1 VGRTG
6 FIEKGCDGVKK
17 RFLTLCLVSIFILGC
32 VGTVFAAEKQAVS
45 MSDLTCEEID
55 DNQVEFIKMILA
67 TRATQR
73 IDADIAAGKTVKDV
87 TAYPLEVGD
96 IVTMNLTFSPP
107 EADMDFGLIAPDKK
121 FYSFKGADGTF
132 KENIQVSM
140 TGIYYL
146 AIRNNSRNTVSVMGF
161 VYY

>member
-1 VGRTG
+1 M
-6 FIEKGCDGVKK
+6 KK
-17 RFLTLCLVSIFILGC
+17 RFLALVFASILVLGC
-32 VGTVFAAEKQAVS
+32 VGTAFAADKQIMNLSELV
-45 MSDLTCEEID
+45 CEAID
-55 DNQVEFIKMILA
+55 DDQVEVMKMFLA

-96 IVTMNLTFSPP
+96 VVTMNLTFSPP
-107 EADMDFGLIAPDKK
+107 EANMDFGLIAPDKK

-132 KENIQVSM
+132 KEKIQVSM
-140 TGIYYL
+140 TGTYYL
-146 AIRNNSRNTVSVMGF
+146 AIRNNSKSTVSVVGF

>member
-1 VGRTG
+1 M
-6 FIEKGCDGVKK
+6 KK
-17 RFLTLCLVSIFILGC
+17 RFLTLFFVCILILGC
-32 VGTVFAAEKQAVS
+32 VGTVFATDEQIVNLS
-45 MSDLTCEEID
+45 ELVCEEID
-55 DNQVEFIKMILA
+55 NDQVEVMKMFLA

-87 TAYPLEVGD
+87 TASPLEVGD
-96 IVTMNLTFSPP
+96 VVTMNLTFSPP

-132 KENIQVSM
+132 KEKIQVSM
-140 TGIYYL
+140 TGTYYL
-146 AIRNNSRNTVSVMGF
+146 AIRNNSRNTVSVVGF

>member
-1 VGRTG
+1 M
-6 FIEKGCDGVKK
+6 KK
-17 RFLTLCLVSIFILGC
+17 RFCALFLAGILILGC
-32 VGTVFAAEKQAVS
+32 VGTVFATEKQVVS
-45 MSDLTCEEID
+45 MSDLVCEEID
-55 DNQVEFIKMILA
+55 NDQVEFINMFLA

-96 IVTMNLTFSPP
+96 IVTMNLTFSP
-107 EADMDFGLIAPDKK
+107 IAPDKK

-140 TGIYYL
+140 TGTYYL
-146 AIRNNSRNTVSVMGF
+146 AIRNNSRNTVSVVGF

>member
-1 VGRTG
+1 M
-6 FIEKGCDGVKK
+6 KK
-17 RFLTLCLVSIFILGC
+17 RFLTLFFVSILILGC
-32 VGTVFAAEKQAVS
+32 AGTVFAADKQIMNLS
-45 MSDLTCEEID
+45 ELECEEVD
-55 DNQVEFIKMILA
+55 DDRVEVVKMFLA

-96 IVTMNLTFSPP
+96 VVTMNLTFSPP

-132 KENIQVSM
+132 KEKIQVSM
-140 TGIYYL
+140 TGTYYL

>member
-1 VGRTG
+1 M
-6 FIEKGCDGVKK
+6 KK
-17 RFLTLCLVSIFILGC
+17 RFLTLFFVSILILGC
-32 VGTVFAAEKQAVS
+32 AGTVFAADKQIMNLS
-45 MSDLTCEEID
+45 ELECEEVD
-55 DNQVEFIKMILA
+55 DDRVEVVKMFLA

-87 TAYPLEVGD
+87 TAYSLEVGD
-96 IVTMNLTFSPP
+96 VVTMNLTFSPP

-132 KENIQVSM
+132 KEKIQVSM
-140 TGIYYL
+140 TGTYYL

>member
-1 VGRTG
+1 
-6 FIEKGCDGVKK
+6 
-17 RFLTLCLVSIFILGC
+17 
-32 VGTVFAAEKQAVS
+32 

>member
-1 VGRTG
+1 M
-6 FIEKGCDGVKK
+6 KK
-17 RFLTLCLVSIFILGC
+17 RFLALFFASILILGC
-32 VGTVFAAEKQAVS
+32 VGSVFAADEKIMNLSELA
-45 MSDLTCEEID
+45 CEEVD
-55 DNQVEFIKMILA
+55 DDQVEVMKMFLT

-96 IVTMNLTFSPP
+96 VVTMNLTFSPP
-107 EADMDFGLIAPDKK
+107 EANMDFGLIAPDKK

-132 KENIQVSM
+132 KEKIQVSM
-140 TGIYYL
+140 TGTYYL
-146 AIRNNSRNTVSVMGF
+146 AIRNNSKSTVSVVGF

>member
-1 VGRTG
+1 MKRKCCTLALVG
-6 FIEKGCDGVKK
+6 I
-17 RFLTLCLVSIFILGC
+17 LILGC
-32 VGTVFAAEKQAVS
+32 VCTVFAAEMRALS
-45 MSDLTCEEID
+45 MSELTCEELD
-55 DNQVEFIKMILA
+55 GTKVDVRKMFLT

-96 IVTMNLTFSPP
+96 VVTMNLTFSPA

-132 KENIQVSM
+132 KEKIQVSM
-140 TGIYYL
+140 TGKYYL
-146 AIRNNSRNTVSVMGF
+146 AIRNNSNSTVAVMGF